1 MQTIQ
6 IIIATIIS
14 IWNNI
19 KSLTDFL
26 HQKKIEKIQET
37 ELKKEEQKES
47 KTIEDAVINKDIDK
61 LNDLAGWKD

>member
-1 MQTIQ
+1 M
-6 IIIATIIS
+6 IITTIIS

-19 KSLTDFL
+19 QSLLGFF
-26 HQKKIEKIQET
+26 HEKKVEKIQEE

-47 KTIEDAVINKDIDK
+47 KTIEDAIVNKDLDK